1 MLSAL
6 IPLFP
11 VASSILLCLYFRNLT
26 FFNVTIN
33 LNYAYFYHFLYSLFL
48 FSIML
53 FLHYLIISFAL
64 YYVIVSYFIYLSFA
78 IVSIDVATTVN
89 IVPTTFTIVII
100 SITFSPFHL
109 KLIPFLLYH
118 HLSINI
124 LLLKALYCSHSHQ
137 LWISL
142 NLLLLNY
149 LNY

>member
-6 IPLFP
+6 IPVFS

-33 LNYAYFYHFLYSLFL
+33 LNYAYFYHFLCSSFL
-48 FSIML
+48 FSIMFISTLSDYFFCSLLCYCFL
-53 FLHYLIISFAL
+53 F
-64 YYVIVSYFIYLSFA
+64 YLSFA

-109 KLIPFLLYH
+109 KLLPFLLYH

-124 LLLKALYCSHSHQ
+124 PLPKALYCSHSHQ
-137 LWISL
+137 L
-142 NLLLLNY
+142 
-149 LNY
+149 